1 MSKLLSKIS
10 SYNILN
16 NLVPGFMYYYFMDI
30 FFHIKLISDDT
41 VLKFFFFYFIGICIS
56 RIGSLIIEP
65 ILKIIHFTIP
75 FNHTNY
81 INASMKDSKIE
92 VLYEINNSYRT
103 IIALFVFI
111 LISYI
116 YNYGF
121 TNISF
126 SYPFDII
133 LFGFI
138 LFMFSYRKQSNY
150 IHNRVSIALQDEKTI
165 S

>member
-10 SYNILN
+10 SYDILN
-16 NLVPGFMYYYFMDI
+16 NLIPGFMYYYFMDI
-30 FFHIKLISDDT
+30 FFHIKLISEDII
-41 VLKFFFFYFIGICIS
+41 LKFLFFYFIGICIS
-56 RIGSLIIEP
+56 RIGSLFIEP
-65 ILKIIHFTIP
+65 TLKIIHFIKP

-81 INASMKDSKIE
+81 VKASIKDSKIA
-92 VLYEINNSYRT
+92 VLYGINNSYRT
-103 IIALFVFI
+103 GIALFFSV

-121 TNISF
+121 TNIAF

-138 LFMFSYRKQSNY
+138 LSMLSYRKQSNY
-150 IHNRVSIALQDEKTI
+150 IHNRMSIALQDEKTI